1 MRVLSV
7 LALGAL
13 AAVAIN
19 AQEVT
24 YSVLTTAC
32 GTDTA
37 FLSNPSGHTLTS
49 CETLCTDTE
58 LCDSIGFNAGTGNC
72 VIRSNMYCDTA
83 AGWVYYEQVVPVGM
97 SDADLEATG
106 AVPPPSCM
114 IQTVN

>member
-1 MRVLSV
+1 MRVSV
-7 LALGAL
+7 VALGAL

-49 CETLCTDTE
+49 CE
-58 LCDSIGFNAGTGNC
+58 G
-72 VIRSNMYCDTA
+72 
-83 AGWVYYEQVVPVGM
+83 
-97 SDADLEATG
+97 G
-106 AVPPPSCM
+106 AVPAGMPAR
-114 IQTVN
+114 